1 MISKVTSS
9 IMVILLFTQ
18 CSNTTVL
25 ESAVSSCNLESS
37 ANVEK
42 VSIQRDGN
50 LLVLKL
56 NGAPNAVSMK
66 LVDFFCVMEVLDLD
80 LTLFNNS
87 FQVNTVE
94 TSANFTSGFVQYD
107 DIKLTYT
114 FYRDTL
120 KISYTFLLN
129 E

>member
-1 MISKVTSS
+1 
-9 IMVILLFTQ
+9 MVILLFTQ

-37 ANVEK
+37 ANVER

-80 LTLFNNS
+80 LTLFYNS
-87 FQVNTVE
+87 FQENTVE

>member
-1 MISKVTSS
+1 MISKVAST
-9 IMVILLFTQ
+9 IMLILLFTQ

-25 ESAVSSCNLESS
+25 ESAASSCNLESS
-37 ANVEK
+37 PNVER
-42 VSIQRDGN
+42 VSIQKDGN

-56 NGAPNAVSMK
+56 NGAPSVGKVK

-87 FQVNTVE
+87 FQENTVE
-94 TSANFTSGFVQYD
+94 TSGNFTSGSVQYD